1 MKKVFNIYYNFLII
15 ELCCAYCYFMNLH
28 KDHKIL
34 RIEDVLDYPVV
45 FIDEVI
51 YNDVKCGKMIDDI
64 YNISDKVIFNY
75 NNKYYSIYKK
85 ENNKLVCYINNL

>member
-1 MKKVFNIYYNFLII
+1 MKELRRIGQGRFKIDDSYRI
-15 ELCCAYCYFMNLH
+15 EDIENNKY
-28 KDHKIL
+28 KIL

-64 YNISDKVIFNY
+64 YNISDKVIWH
-75 NNKYYSIYKK
+75 
-85 ENNKLVCYINNL
+85 LL